1 MGHGGDIHD
10 GCCGVSGQNK
20 YVGESSARARI
31 LDLAGTN
38 RGAGIYQYGALSGYS
53 VGASSSNGLSARAAG
68 LIRCRACGA
77 LHKIDT
83 VDHCRRCGASVTVKR
98 SLSLQRVWAFLIV
111 GVLSYIPANIHP
123 ITTTQSLTGSRT
135 DTIVSGI
142 IALYDSG
149 SVFVAGVIFVA
160 SICIPVMK
168 FLVIGGLALTL
179 HFNWPMSIHTRHRLH
194 ALTEFIGRWSMIDVF
209 VVAVLA
215 ALIQLGSIL
224 TITPGIGIGS
234 FAVSVIFTMFAA
246 SSLDSRLFW
255 GHG

>member
-1 MGHGGDIHD
+1 
-10 GCCGVSGQNK
+10 
-20 YVGESSARARI
+20 
-31 LDLAGTN
+31 
-38 RGAGIYQYGALSGYS
+38 
-53 VGASSSNGLSARAAG
+53 
-68 LIRCRACGA
+68 
-77 LHKIDT
+77 
-83 VDHCRRCGASVTVKR
+83 
-98 SLSLQRVWAFLIV
+98 
-111 GVLSYIPANIHP
+111 
-123 ITTTQSLTGSRT
+123 
-135 DTIVSGI
+135 
-142 IALYDSG
+142 
-149 SVFVAGVIFVA
+149 
-160 SICIPVMK
+160 MK